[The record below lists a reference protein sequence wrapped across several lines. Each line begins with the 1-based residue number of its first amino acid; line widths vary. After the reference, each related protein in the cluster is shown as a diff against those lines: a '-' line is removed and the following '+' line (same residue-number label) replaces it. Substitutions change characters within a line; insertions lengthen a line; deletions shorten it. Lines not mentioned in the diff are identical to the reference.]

1 LEDCDKVTQKEN
13 LILEADLSED
23 EILLAIKGSYSEGAP
38 GPDGFSFMFY
48 QKKWPIIKGDSWL

>member
-48 QKKWPIIKGDSWL
+48 QKKMAHYKG

>member
-38 GPDGFSFMFY
+38 GPGGLWFMFY
-48 QKKWPIIKGDSWL
+48 QKKMAHYKG